1 MGKVER
7 WSSFESVPW
16 RAPASPGPLRLCASQ
31 ASFEDARWR
40 RRGGDGPAN
49 AKLFGRH
56 PKPGTYRFTT
66 VPKSS
71 SISNAAFF
79 PVIIEKTN
87 ASVRQTTKNCA
98 SLDIYFLGSPFPE
111 KMHHFLPC
119 LLSRGGLT
127 WVDIFWPCPARLF
140 GQSFQSAKL
149 FGGFYPGCR
158 VDHGQGNQTK
168 RNGHPV
174 NIPGIF
180 LCRQYTTFRDLG
192 RRLGGRGSGPLL
204 VSRQW

>member
-1 MGKVER
+1 MEEEGGGWPRQRKIIWTTPKTRYVSIYH
-7 WSSFESVPW
+7 SSQKQFDIKCS
-16 RAPASPGPLRLCASQ
+16 
-31 ASFEDARWR
+31 
-40 RRGGDGPAN
+40 
-49 AKLFGRH
+49 
-56 PKPGTYRFTT
+56 
-66 VPKSS
+66 
-71 SISNAAFF
+71 FF

-149 FGGFYPGCR
+149 FGGSYPGCR

-180 LCRQYTTFRDLG
+180 LCWQYTTFRDLG
-192 RRLGGRGSGPLL
+192 RRLGGRGSGPLS
-204 VSRQW
+204 VSRQWWH